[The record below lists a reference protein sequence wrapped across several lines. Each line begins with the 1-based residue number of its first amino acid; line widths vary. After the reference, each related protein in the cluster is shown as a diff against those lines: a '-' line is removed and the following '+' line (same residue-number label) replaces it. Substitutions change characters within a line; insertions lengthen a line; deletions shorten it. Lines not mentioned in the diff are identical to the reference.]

1 MKITSEK
8 IVKIE
13 LDIPLPSF
21 IRSKNQYFYYKVYSE
36 DHCLSVQD
44 SEIGIKHA
52 SIFTVLDYEFCTE
65 SEFLDKYNQVND
77 TLCQLATV

>member
-1 MKITSEK
+1 MKITSKKTVE
-8 IVKIE
+8 IE

-21 IRSKNQYFYYKVYSE
+21 IRSKTQHFYYKVYSE
-36 DHCLSVQD
+36 DHCLQVYD
-44 SEIGIKHA
+44 GEIGIKHA

-65 SEFLDKYNQVND
+65 SEFLDMYNKVNN